1 VPVHRFGTL
10 PDATEIFAIP
20 LANATSARCT
30 ILTYGATV
38 QDLVVPVAGGGTRRV
53 VLGFPTLE
61 GYVADR
67 NYIGVTA
74 GRYASRLTG
83 GRLRIDGR
91 DYQLAVN
98 DGGQHLHGG
107 PTGFSMRPWRI
118 VSTGTSSVL
127 LALTS
132 PDGDQG
138 YPGTVEVHCLY
149 RLEAPATLRVV
160 MTATTDAP
168 TAVSLAHHSYF
179 SLLPGATSRAHLFQ
193 TPARLH
199 VPLDADSLAT
209 GEIRAVAGTPLDFS
223 TPRPIDAGAPRHD
236 VVYALGAVEA
246 APRHAAAV
254 VAPDRSLRLDVHTT
268 EPCLIF
274 YDGGHIAPGAPGH
287 EGVAYGRFA
296 GLCLEPIR
304 FPDAPNQAH
313 FPSAVLRP
321 GEQYRQVTEY
331 RFAPAQPGG
340 P

>member
-1 VPVHRFGTL
+1 MSVHRFGSL
-10 PDATEIFAIP
+10 PDETEIFAIR
-20 LANATSARCT
+20 LANEAGARCT
-30 ILTYGATV
+30 ILTYGAAV
-38 QDLVVPVAGGGTRRV
+38 QDLVVPAAEGPRRV

-61 GYVADR
+61 GYLDDR

-74 GRYASRLTG
+74 GRYASRLTD

-91 DYQLAVN
+91 EYQLALN
-98 DGGQHLHGG
+98 EAGLHLHGG
-107 PTGFSMRPWRI
+107 PAGFSMRSWRI
-118 VSTGTSSVL
+118 LAADATSAL

-138 YPGTVEVHCLY
+138 YPGTVEVRCLY

-179 SLLPGATSRAHLFQ
+179 SLLPGPTIRTHLFQ

-199 VPLDADSLAT
+199 VPFGADMLPT
-209 GEIRAVAGTPLDFS
+209 GEIRLVAGTPVDFS
-223 TPRPIDAGAPRHD
+223 ELRAIDAGAPRHD
-236 VVYALGAVEA
+236 MVYVLGGLETEPRWA
-246 APRHAAAV
+246 ASV

-268 EPCLIF
+268 EPCIIF
-274 YDGGHIAPGAPGH
+274 YDGGYTVPGAAGH
-287 EGVAYGRFA
+287 DGASYGPFA

-304 FPDAPNQAH
+304 FPDAPNQAS
-313 FPSAVLRP
+313 FPAAVLRP
-321 GEQYRQVTEY
+321 GQQYRQVTDY
-331 RFAPAQPGG
+331 RFASAQPAG